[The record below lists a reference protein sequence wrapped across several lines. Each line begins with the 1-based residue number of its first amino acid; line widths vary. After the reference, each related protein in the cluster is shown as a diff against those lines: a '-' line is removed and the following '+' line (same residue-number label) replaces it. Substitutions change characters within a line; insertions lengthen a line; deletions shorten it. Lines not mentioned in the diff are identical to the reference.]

1 MNGLDEDTA
10 LSILFANTR
19 RTRRNVDLITVA
31 ESCEYLVDLY
41 GSQKA
46 VAEKVGLSAEM
57 IREFRKLLNLPKEVK
72 DLISSREIDRLDVA
86 YRISMLQEPEK
97 QVAAARTI
105 ANLPSSKD
113 VRDILRLSES
123 ADLPIEESKKMVL
136 DAKPKGLHIFIVD
149 FDDEAYSALMDEAK
163 ALEVET
169 AELVKE
175 IVTDWLQRKEDR
187 EGKQEIH

>member
-1 MNGLDEDTA
+1 MSYLDEDTA

-19 RTRRNVDLITVA
+19 RIKRNVDLITVA
-31 ESCEYLVDLY
+31 ESCEYLVELY

-72 DLISSREIDRLDVA
+72 ELISSRQIDRLDVA
-86 YRISMLQEPEK
+86 YRISMLEDPEK
-97 QVAAARTI
+97 QITAARTI

-113 VRDILRLSES
+113 VRDVLRLAERV
-123 ADLPIEESKKMVL
+123 DLPIEESKKMIL
-136 DAKPKGLHIFIVD
+136 ESKPKGLHIFIVD
-149 FDDEAYSALMDEAK
+149 FDDETYSALIEEAK

-169 AELVKE
+169 AELVKD
-175 IVTDWLQRKEDR
+175 IVTDWLQRRGKR
-187 EGKQEIH
+187 EGS